1 MKNSFARLLR
11 PVGLVLSG
19 LFRLLEGGRR
29 WALNLLSLAVVV
41 GLVAAAVSAL
51 KSPVEP
57 GSVLVLAPKGR
68 MTEETPAAQGPSLV
82 LRAAGEEGPGVRLR
96 DWVLALEKAARD
108 ERISRVLLM
117 LDDFEGAGLP
127 TLREAAAALEAFKAS
142 GKPVIAWGAQ
152 YDQRGYYLAAHATQ
166 VVLHPMGMVR
176 LEGLGRQRMYYKDA
190 LDRLGIQANLV
201 RVGEFKSA
209 GEPYVANAPSPQAL
223 QAEAHVYD
231 AVWKLYAQ
239 GVEKARKLP
248 EGSITQ
254 GIEALPGTLL
264 RLRGDTARLAQES
277 RLVDALQGFEELR
290 ATLRKEVGPAQ
301 DKTTF
306 RQVGLKAYL
315 DDVREPVRGA
325 HVAVVVAEGEIGAGQ
340 APAGRI
346 GGLST
351 SRLIRKVAHDD
362 DVKAIVLR
370 VNSPGGSA
378 YGSDLVR
385 QQLEI
390 ARAAGKPVVVSMGDV
405 AASGGYWISMSS
417 DRVIADPATITGS
430 IGVFAMLPTAE
441 GLMGKLSLNTGG
453 YRTHWL
459 AGAYDPRRPLDPRFK
474 SLVESGIG
482 RIYDDF
488 IGKAAAARR
497 MEPARVDAVARGRI
511 WTGQQALEHGLI
523 DQVGSLAQAVEA
535 ASRLARA
542 DGPVL
547 PARYWG
553 QEPSR
558 MQALWDLLGTRA
570 AQAWGVAMQQELAEL
585 GLPGLM
591 AADPLARQLAADLGW
606 LREVLAG
613 RQPFEA
619 VTHCLCQPAL

>member
-542 DGPVL
+542 EGPVL

-585 GLPGLM
+585 GLPGLL